1 MRNKKTLQDFEIY
14 ENVFINDDLTTLC
27 NKLVMEMKKDDMV
40 HFNSMVF
47 TYEVF
52 KNSLPNNLLVYIKNT
67 TVDGRPGLAV
77 DWLL

>member
-1 MRNKKTLQDFEIY
+1 MRNKKTLQDFAIY

-40 HFNSMVF
+40 RFNSMVF